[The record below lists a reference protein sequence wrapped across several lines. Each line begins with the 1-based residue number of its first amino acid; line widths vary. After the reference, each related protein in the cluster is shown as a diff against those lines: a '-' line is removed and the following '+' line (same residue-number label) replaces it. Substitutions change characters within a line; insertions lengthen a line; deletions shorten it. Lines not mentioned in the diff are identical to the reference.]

1 MKVLYID
8 FNTAGHHGVYFRE
21 LLKLKGIEPVLVLPA
36 RKDGIAIRQLEI
48 PEFSRNM
55 TFGQY
60 CAFFSKL
67 KEIIRKEKPDCVHIL
82 SGDFLYRYFG
92 FRLGFIKLPLLVT
105 FHHVE
110 FSKTRGISYKRIF
123 KKITAGVVHTEFIYK
138 HLLGLGIRNAEHIE
152 YPYMEEVREYDPFEL
167 KEKYHVPEKTK
178 ILLSFGETRFDKGL
192 DLLLKALG
200 DIQEG
205 FHLVIAGKATEIPE
219 EEINNLTKSYS
230 DQTTK
235 IFGFIEDETMNELFA
250 MSDVVVL
257 PYRRKFAGASGP
269 LTTAVAY
276 GKTVIGPDSNS
287 LGDII
292 QTNHL
297 GYLFECENVDSLKT
311 AVKNALQENHT
322 YDHAAAAYQKKIS
335 KEKFVEEYQ
344 RIYKRIE
351 QGNDQ
356 PWESNY

>member
-21 LLKLKGIEPVLVLPA
+21 LLKLKEIEPVLILPA
-36 RKDGIAIRQLEI
+36 RKEEMKVRQVEI

-55 TFGQY
+55 TVSQY

-67 KEIIRKEKPDCVHIL
+67 KEIIREEKPDCIHIL

-92 FRLGFIKLPLLVT
+92 FRLASIKQSLLVT

-110 FSKTRGISYKRIF
+110 FSISRRISYRRIF
-123 KKITAGVVHTEFIYK
+123 SKITKGVVHTEYIYD
-138 HLLGLGIRNAEHIE
+138 HLIGLGIRNAEHIE
-152 YPYMEEVREYDPFEL
+152 YPYMEEVREYDPFKL
-167 KEKYHVPEKTK
+167 KEKYHIPENTK
-178 ILLSFGETRFDKGL
+178 VLLSFGETRYDKGL
-192 DLLLKALG
+192 DLLLKAL
-200 DIQEG
+200 EG
-205 FHLVIAGKATEIPE
+205 VREDFYLVIAGKATEISE

-230 DQTTK
+230 DHTTK
-235 IFGFIEDETMNELFA
+235 IFGYIEDETMNELFA
-250 MSDVVVL
+250 ICDIVVL

-276 GKTVIGPDSNS
+276 GKTVIGPDCNS

-297 GYLFECENVDSLKT
+297 GYLFECENADSLRRIIEK
-311 AVKNALQENHT
+311 ALQENHT
-322 YDHAAAAYQKKIS
+322 YDHAATAYQKKIS
-335 KEKFVEEYQ
+335 KEKFLEEYQ
-344 RIYKRIE
+344 QVYKSIE
-351 QGNDQ
+351 QGND
-356 PWESNY
+356 